1 MGREGLMDERIEQK
15 QKKRQAV
22 PFIVGQAYLTVELKQ
37 NANIAEEGNR
47 FSHRPN
53 DLCYLAF

>member
-1 MGREGLMDERIEQK
+1 MDERIEQK